1 MKNKQLIM
9 TIIAIIIGSLI
20 ASYLDF
26 LLLEDLRQRKKLE
39 YEMRMMVYGSF

>member
-1 MKNKQLIM
+1 MNYEQLIT

-26 LLLEDLRQRKKLE
+26 LLLEDLRQQKRLQ
-39 YEMRMMVYGSF
+39 YEVMMTYGNF

>member
-1 MKNKQLIM
+1 MRYEQLLM

-26 LLLEDLRQRKKLE
+26 LLLEDLRQQKRLQ
-39 YEMRMMVYGSF
+39 YEMMTYGF